1 MAQYDEIAFAFYFA
15 RIWFFKGMP
24 GGALAVFEAYV
35 AVTFVY
41 YCQITAPAK
50 APQVFVVKVC
60 YCKGGAKS
68 RLAQRSFI
76 F

>member
-1 MAQYDEIAFAFYFA
+1 
-15 RIWFFKGMP
+15 MP